1 MPVRVL
7 AATLAF
13 ALGCDAA
20 PAPQAAPAKSE
31 AAPTPAAPKPAP
43 LAPAPEGATILGGAY
58 VQTCASAGAC
68 PSLLQPAGAAHC
80 KALTT
85 GGMSWRLPTR
95 DELKS
100 WRGKPELVGFEGF
113 HWSGTPFED
122 APGQV
127 WIFDPTSGSETT
139 IPGDRKP
146 FVVRCVAKP

>member
-1 MPVRVL
+1 MRVRI
-7 AATLAF
+7 LAF
-13 ALGCDAA
+13 ALAVALGCDAA
-20 PAPQAAPAKSE
+20 PKPAPLE
-31 AAPTPAAPKPAP
+31 AAPEPATPKPAAPKPAP
-43 LAPAPEGATILGGAY
+43 GGSTILGGVY
-58 VQTCASAGAC
+58 VQTCATPGAC

-80 KALTT
+80 KALGL
-85 GGMSWRLPTR
+85 GGMTWRLPTR
-95 DELKS
+95 DELKA

-146 FVVRCVAKP
+146 FAVRCVAKP